1 MNNWNI
7 PNIRKAVEQS
17 KVLTLD
23 EMALIY
29 GITKKQMTY
38 LLNKKFPLKLG
49 AYERR
54 LSSRQNS

>member
-49 AYERR
+49 AHERR
-54 LSSRQNS
+54 LSLQQIS

>member
-17 KVLTLD
+17 KTLTVD

-38 LLNKKFPLKLG
+38 LLKKKFPHKLRYFEQR
-49 AYERR
+49 ASHYQT
-54 LSSRQNS
+54 S

>member
-38 LLNKKFPLKLG
+38 LLEKDFPRKLRNFEQR
-49 AYERR
+49 AARY
-54 LSSRQNS
+54 SIS